1 MTMIIKNERVVSV
14 TPSNNGQDNNRRVV
28 HCSWIVVT
36 SIIGFQDNTDGHCGN
51 GETISIH
58 IDNNT
63 AVRRNKKT
71 DYHLWEMCYME
82 YRVTDFTFSVSS
94 LLCSHNL
101 INSKGYIFHFLVF
114 HWVEGK
120 ERIKSVIR

>member
-1 MTMIIKNERVVSV
+1 MIIKNERVVSV

-36 SIIGFQDNTDGHCGN
+36 SIIGFQDNADGHCGN

-58 IDNNT
+58 IEKNT
-63 AVRRNKKT
+63 AVRRNKKSE
-71 DYHLWEMCYME
+71 YHLWEISSIE
-82 YRVTDFTFSVSS
+82 YRVIEFTFSVSS
-94 LLCSHNL
+94 LVCSHNL
-101 INSKGYIFHFLVF
+101 INSNGYYIQFLVF

>member
-36 SIIGFQDNTDGHCGN
+36 SIIGFQDIADGHCGN

-58 IDNNT
+58 IEKHT
-63 AVRRNKKT
+63 AVRRNKKSE
-71 DYHLWEMCYME
+71 YHLWEISNIE
-82 YRVTDFTFSVSS
+82 YRVIEFTFSVSS

-101 INSKGYIFHFLVF
+101 INSKGYIIHFLVF

>member
-1 MTMIIKNERVVSV
+1 MIIKNERVVSV

-63 AVRRNKKT
+63 AVRRNKIF
-71 DYHLWEMCYME
+71 CYSE
-82 YRVTDFTFSVSS
+82 YRVIEFTFSVSS

-101 INSKGYIFHFLVF
+101 INSKGYIIHFLVF